1 MHACKEMLLL
11 RARVH
16 ACMQIARVPSRHDNQ
31 RASPPRTHLR
41 PLRAHSIHRGDH
53 PHRAPYLHPRHHPHQ
68 SHHRPPHRRHK
79 APLPPPPPRQQ
90 RPPPPLLR
98 PAPLRPP
105 PPPPRPP
112 PPPSPLPPP
121 PPLPP
126 PRHPPPP
133 GAPASRTYCSAS
145 QTASAFYTA
154 RRESHPPQS
163 GIRRPGHAQCRRASM
178 PCRSARTWRYKP

>member
-1 MHACKEMLLL
+1 MHACKMLLL
-11 RARVH
+11 RACVH

-68 SHHRPPHRRHK
+68 SHHRPPHRHK
-79 APLPPPPPRQQ
+79 APPPPPPRQQ
-90 RPPPPLLR
+90 RPPPPLLQ
-98 PAPLRPP
+98 PAPLSRRRLLCGLRHRYPA
-105 PPPPRPP
+105 
-112 PPPSPLPPP
+112 PPP

-126 PRHPPPP
+126 PRHRPPP

-145 QTASAFYTA
+145 QTASAFYTG